1 MQANAHGFNHNI
13 ASEGDCS
20 MHLIQQE
27 EPSEEFRAAWVAAGR
42 HIQSQCDS
50 GLNWIRA
57 DLNMPFIEHLS
68 FRLGNQLFFVFIEA
82 AEVQL
87 AYRYDGFISLSKSAN
102 ATPCVLKMGKAVAAY
117 EPTNSGWGLTHAVTN
132 EPVDP
137 IEVVSEE
144 LIEMSDWELHDF
156 AISVVKGKLQKE
168 GKNVYST
175 CSDFGI
181 NPSLWFEENGQDHW
195 VVINEYRHP
204 HSFNGPPEDIDQIAE
219 FVSARNATG
228 YFAIV
233 GVVNNDDPF
242 DPDARVNGNYLPLY
256 RGHAM
261 FVKFT
266 GIEAV

>member
-1 MQANAHGFNHNI
+1 
-13 ASEGDCS
+13 
-20 MHLIQQE
+20 MHIIQQD

-57 DLNMPFIEHLS
+57 DLKIPFIEHLS

-82 AEVQL
+82 AEFQL
-87 AYRYDGFISLSKSAN
+87 AYRYDGFISLSKFAN
-102 ATPCVLKMGKAVAAY
+102 ATPCVLKMDKAVAIY
-117 EPTNSGWGLTHAVTN
+117 EPSNAGWGLTHAVTN

-137 IEVVSEE
+137 IALVNEE

-156 AISVVKGKLQKE
+156 AISVVKGKLQEE

-175 CSDFGI
+175 CSDFDI
-181 NPSLWFEENGQDHW
+181 KPSLWFEENGQDHW

-204 HSFNGPPEDIDQIAE
+204 HSLNGPPEDIEHIAE
-219 FVSARNATG
+219 SVSIRKATG

-242 DPDARVNGNYLPLY
+242 DSEARVNGNYLPLY
-256 RGHAM
+256 RGHGM
-261 FVKFT
+261 FIIFT
-266 GIEAV
+266 GIELIDN